1 MSVDESVIPQAKL
14 EALEAQWKRI
24 GVVTHPD
31 GKSWAVVLRK
41 PTRSEYKLFKAN
53 ANNPATTPE
62 AQEKLFKATCVLPE
76 GQPAIEALLEEWP
89 GIPEACGKTFQ
100 MLAGMSGVEEGKS

>member
-1 MSVDESVIPQAKL
+1 MSVDSSIISQEKL
-14 EALEAQWKRI
+14 DALETQYKRI

-53 ANNPATTPE
+53 ANNANTQSE
-62 AQEKLFKATCVLPE
+62 AQEKLFKCTCVVPE
-76 GQPAIEALLEEWP
+76 GQPAIDALLEDWP
-89 GIPEACGKTFQ
+89 GIPEACAKTFQ
-100 MLAGMSGVEEGKS
+100 MLLGMTGVEEGK

>member
-1 MSVDESVIPQAKL
+1 MSVDSSIISQEKL
-14 EALEAQWKRI
+14 DALETQYKRI

-53 ANNPATTPE
+53 ANNANTQSE
-62 AQEKLFKATCVLPE
+62 AQEKLFKGTCVLPE
-76 GQPAIEALLEEWP
+76 GQPAIDALLEDWP
-89 GIPEACGKTFQ
+89 GIPEACSKTFQ